1 MTNLRS
7 ACKALPPTMASLAWP
22 AAPPPCSERNADE
35 RDDSPE
41 APTIKSPTRLR
52 QGTTPPRPGA
62 TSVFAAFMDEEEG
75 AIHAGDTPPLR
86 FSSLNQQPDA
96 GRSSPLGFE
105 PDFDGSFG
113 RPQAP
118 PRLRRNQPQPAQ
130 DVEPQWALKKAH
142 LNSLLDSPSQNSRI
156 SSLNG
161 DVMTTDLDD
170 ENEELVPLP
179 NPQRA

>member
-1 MTNLRS
+1 
-7 ACKALPPTMASLAWP
+7 
-22 AAPPPCSERNADE
+22 
-35 RDDSPE
+35 
-41 APTIKSPTRLR
+41 
-52 QGTTPPRPGA
+52 
-62 TSVFAAFMDEEEG
+62 MDEEEG